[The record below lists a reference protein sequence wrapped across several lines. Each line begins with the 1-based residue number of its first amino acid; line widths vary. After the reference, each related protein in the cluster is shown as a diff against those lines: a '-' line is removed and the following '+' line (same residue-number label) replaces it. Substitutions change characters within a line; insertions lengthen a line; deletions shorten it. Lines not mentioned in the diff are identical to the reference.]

1 MEGEKPRGLQLYTNN
16 YRKLRKLKVGG
27 SSSGT
32 ETAVSPKNMH
42 RDKIVATEIALINR
56 EPMKLKEIK

>member
-1 MEGEKPRGLQLYTNN
+1 M
-16 YRKLRKLKVGG
+16 GG